1 MTFYNN
7 SGIIE
12 KDGFKSTVFAELT
25 SGLMLTLNNIRLKMF
40 KLK

>member
-25 SGLMLTLNNIRLKMF
+25 SGLMLNNIRLKMF